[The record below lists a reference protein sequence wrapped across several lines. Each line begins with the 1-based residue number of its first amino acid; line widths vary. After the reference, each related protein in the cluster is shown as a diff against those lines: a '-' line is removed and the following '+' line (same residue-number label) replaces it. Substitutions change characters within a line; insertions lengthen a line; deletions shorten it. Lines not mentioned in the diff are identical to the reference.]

1 MIRLIKVLAA
11 TALMM
16 VLMTTTVSPAF
27 AEPPEQYGLNKKPG
41 ETGIG
46 HGTQKKEGE
55 TGIGFECGR
64 IDAEPPSSDC
74 EPR

>member
-16 VLMTTTVSPAF
+16 VLMATTVSPAF
-27 AEPPEQYGLNKKPG
+27 ADPPEQWGLNKKKG

-55 TGIGFECGR
+55 TGIGFRCGQEAEETPRSEC
-64 IDAEPPSSDC
+64 D
-74 EPR
+74 